1 MHIKK
6 RHIPLALN
14 EAADLFQQGALKQAY
29 PLLDAILKADPR
41 QPEALHLM
49 GLLEA
54 RQGMFA
60 RAEEYLCRAA
70 KISPDMPEYHNSL
83 GVVLRKQNKLGDA
96 ERSYRRCLKLDP
108 DHVEALDN
116 LGTLLRHD
124 KRPEEA
130 TPFCRRAVRLRPDDQ
145 KLIAN
150 LAGSL
155 AEQGAVIEPKQ
166 LFEQLL
172 LGTIDRQIRKMALTG
187 LMSIASNEGNAH
199 EYVRLHQQMIN
210 SIDPGYSLSSYLFH
224 LNYLDT
230 IDQPGLGRQH
240 RLFADRMMQNISVTG
255 IRKNVVNGD
264 KQPLRIGYLS
274 PDMVKGSAGRLFEP
288 VIKFHDKDQVYTVI
302 YDLHTK
308 GTEPLEG
315 IRTSCN
321 LWHDCRKKSATEL
334 AQLIIDDGIDIL
346 VDLAGHCAENQ
357 LPLFAQRFA
366 PVQVSWLGYFNT
378 TGLRQMDWLI
388 SDPYSTPPGEEP
400 CYTEKIWRMPY
411 YRFPVLLKPNAC
423 ESRSERQAG
432 KVTFVSNNNLLKVTP
447 TVLETWAKILN
458 RLPDSVLAIRWTTL
472 ASDEVK
478 LLLLKR
484 FESAGGNSTQL
495 LLLDPIGD
503 HEKFMASYSDVDIML
518 DTFPFSGG
526 VTSLDALSQGV
537 PVVTLAGDRM
547 AGRQTQAFL
556 ELAGHTELIASSL
569 DEYVRIA
576 VDLANNPER
585 LAHLRRTLR
594 DDLAQS
600 PLCDVARFT
609 RDLETVY
616 RTIWEKSCQS
626 SSEV

>member
-60 RAEEYLCRAA
+60 RAEEYLRRAA
-70 KISPDMPEYHNSL
+70 KTSPDMPEYHNSL

-172 LGTIDRQIRKMALTG
+172 LGTDRQIRKMALTG
-187 LMSIASNEGNAH
+187 LMSLASSEGNAR

-240 RLFADRMMQNISVTG
+240 RLFADRMKNHICVTG
-255 IRKNVVNGD
+255 TSLTAVDRD
-264 KQPLRIGYLS
+264 KHPLRIGYLS
-274 PDMVKGSAGRLFEP
+274 ADLTQGSVGMLFEP
-288 VIKFHDKDQVYTVI
+288 VIQCHNKHQVYTVI
-302 YDLHTK
+302 YDLHTR
-308 GTEPLEG
+308 GAVSLEG

-321 LWHDCRKKSATEL
+321 LWHDCRKMSDAEL
-334 AQLIIDDGIDIL
+334 AQLIIDDKIDIL
-346 VDLAGHCAENQ
+346 VDLAGHCDENQ
-357 LPLFAQRFA
+357 LSLFAQRFA

-378 TGLRQMDWLI
+378 TGLQQMDWLI
-388 SDPYSTPPGEEP
+388 SDPYSTPFGEDP
-400 CYTEKIWRMPY
+400 YYAEKIWRMPH
-411 YRFPVLLKPNAC
+411 YRFPVVLKPNTS

-447 TVLETWAKILN
+447 PVLETWAKILN
-458 RLPDSVLAIRWTTL
+458 RLPDSVLAIRWKTL

-484 FESAGGNSTQL
+484 FESAGGNTKQL

-503 HEKFMASYSDVDIML
+503 HEKFMETYSDVDIML

-556 ELAGHTELIASSL
+556 DLAGHTELIASSL

-576 VDLANNPER
+576 VNLANNPER
-585 LAHLRRTLR
+585 LAHLRSTLL

-609 RDLETVY
+609 RDLETAY